1 VPPLLAILRHES
13 EGSSDL
19 FLARPAPCGLFML
32 FIKVEFKDVIL
43 GQSVDFSIFLK
54 KEKGKKN
61 LFNPV

>member
-1 VPPLLAILRHES
+1 
-13 EGSSDL
+13 
-19 FLARPAPCGLFML
+19 ML

-43 GQSVDFSIFLK
+43 GQSVDFNIFLK